1 MMPGWRLRR
10 FTLNL
15 FSSIFTDK
23 FQSPENTVKAIFTLN
38 KLNSDE
44 KNLLKMK
51 QIKAE
56 MPVQQWIDL
65 FSKLRDFDK
74 EADSS
79 RAWAVG
85 LAIAGG
91 FIAFFGL
98 FLLIVFV
105 GFLMIPIGLIMLV
118 GYIVAYFY
126 LKPYDIQS
134 EILTQRL
141 LPMLLILREE
151 TKPNGNLK
159 LRLDFRGFEVSEKLV
174 SQSDKRNTSIYRSII
189 DYYYRDNWIDGDTT
203 LADGTR
209 LVWSITDLVK
219 HVKKVKYRK
228 GKQKSKSKFRT
239 VLNTQIGM
247 HRKRFLLPD
256 VKENGNEGKIKTQK
270 SGAYHWMQVRKTV
283 KHLPPISFQPVDFLN
298 TIASAYVR
306 ATPLGGRK

>member
-1 MMPGWRLRR
+1 MK
-10 FTLNL
+10 T
-15 FSSIFTDK
+15 
-23 FQSPENTVKAIFTLN
+23 IFTLN
-38 KLNSDE
+38 KLTGDE
-44 KNLLKMK
+44 KNLLKTK

-56 MPVQQWIDL
+56 MPVQEWIDL

-85 LAIAGG
+85 LAITGG
-91 FIAFFGL
+91 FIAFFGI
-98 FLLIVFV
+98 FLLAVFV

-118 GYIVAYFY
+118 GFIIAYFY

-134 EILTQRL
+134 ELLTQRV

-151 TKPNGNLK
+151 MKANGNLK

-174 SQSDKRNTSIYRSII
+174 NQSDKRNTSIYRSII
-189 DYYYRDNWIDGDTT
+189 DYYYRDYWMDGDTT

-219 HVKKVKYRK
+219 HIKKTKYRK
-228 GKQKSKSKFRT
+228 NKKKSKSKFRT

-256 VKENGNEGKIKTQK
+256 VKEKGNEGKIKTRK
-270 SGAYHWMQVRKTV
+270 SGAYHWMQVNKTV
-283 KHLPPISFQPVDFLN
+283 KHLPPVSFQPLDFVN